1 METQRDDSLNTTCR
15 HRETALELKLRLELE
30 LVLVLELV
38 LEQGVGVYAQSTY
51 KYSEV

>member
-30 LVLVLELV
+30 LVLVLVLELV
-38 LEQGVGVYAQSTY
+38 LEQGVGVYAQ
-51 KYSEV
+51 KYIQI

>member
-15 HRETALELKLRLELE
+15 HREAALELKLRLELE
-30 LVLVLELV
+30 LVLV